1 MAVYLTQ
8 THLDAL
14 KRSRMPKTGIL
25 GTSRK
30 KQTNGN
36 WTNGSQMILG
46 DKGIRIQS
54 RVLYPKTSFR
64 NENEIKIIFRLTKTE
79 FTTDR
84 PYLTKGTS
92 KGSLAVRRNLTPEKR
107 SSVQEELASKHTGKS
122 EQIMTLQNN
131 VYCVDLK
138 II

>member
-14 KRSRMPKTGIL
+14 KRSIRMPKTGIL

-46 DKGIRIQS
+46 DKGIRIQP
-54 RVLYPKTSFR
+54 RVLYPKISFR
-64 NENEIKIIFRLTKTE
+64 NENEIK
-79 FTTDR
+79 
-84 PYLTKGTS
+84 
-92 KGSLAVRRNLTPEKR
+92 
-107 SSVQEELASKHTGKS
+107 
-122 EQIMTLQNN
+122 
-131 VYCVDLK
+131 
-138 II
+138 